1 MFDLK
6 QQVNDWCRSAIPE
19 TCGDEAQ
26 LAELEDH
33 LYCEI
38 ERLERAG
45 LSQAEAFARA
55 TTQMGEARM
64 ITNEYVKNQTFAG
77 RLCALDRRL
86 SGIDRIADL
95 TLKKKASRLLIGN
108 SLLWAAAM
116 IATALLAGDSANAG
130 YLVPVVFIPL
140 WFGSFLLINTTMGS
154 LDKSS

>member
-6 QQVNDWCRSAIPE
+6 QQVRDWCRAAVPE

-38 ERLERAG
+38 ERLEGTG
-45 LSQAEAFARA
+45 LSQSDAFAQA
-55 TTQMGEARM
+55 TKRMGEARM
-64 ITNEYVKNQTFAG
+64 LTNEYAKNQTFAA

-86 SGIDRIADL
+86 SGVDRIEDPK
-95 TLKKKASRLLIGN
+95 LKKKASRLLIGN

-116 IATALLAGDSANAG
+116 IATALLSRDSANAG
-130 YLVPVVFIPL
+130 YLVPGVFVPL
-140 WFGSFLLINTTMGS
+140 WFGSFLLINTTLAS
-154 LDKSS
+154 IRKSS